1 MILFYKIITFLIYP
15 LLVLLIY
22 LRKLLKKEDPFRYK
36 EKIFR
41 SYFKVN
47 KIDNL
52 NLLWFHAASV
62 GELNSVM
69 PIIKEINSN
78 YKNIQFLITTVTL
91 SSGNLIKEEIKDFDN
106 MYHRFLPIDVDFLIK
121 DFLKLW
127 KPSALFLVDSE
138 IWPNLII
145 NVKSFKIPLAIINAR
160 ITSKSFKRWM
170 FFPKVSKKIFS
181 NFDLCLASNIE
192 TKNYLSKLSVKNVSY
207 TGNIKLI
214 NNIDYNKIISSDK
227 DSFLKERFWI
237 AISTHRGE
245 EDFCLKTHL
254 ILKRKHKGIKFLI
267 APRHIE
273 RSKEIGRL
281 CQKHRMSFQ
290 VLGKNDDILENKE
303 IIIINFFG
311 GLPRFLKHAN
321 SVFMGKS
328 LLKRLEK
335 VGGQNPIDA
344 ARMGCRIYHGPF
356 VYNFE
361 EIYKILN
368 ENNISFQIKS
378 CEDLSKNLLED
389 FKNFHKDTQKNSY
402 LLDNLGKKTFND
414 TMKNINSFLK
424 NEIK

>member
-1 MILFYKIITFLIYP
+1 MILLYKIITFLIYP
-15 LLVLLIY
+15 LLILLIY
-22 LRKLLKKEDPFRYK
+22 LRKLLKKEDPIRYK

-47 KIDNL
+47 KIDNF
-52 NLLWFHAASV
+52 NLLWFHASSV

-78 YKNIQFLITTVTL
+78 YKNIQLLITTVTL

-245 EDFCLKTHL
+245 ETLSQDYSM
-254 ILKRKHKGIKFLI
+254 LKREHKQIKFLI

-273 RSKEIGRL
+273 RSKEIVKL
-281 CQKHRMSFQ
+281 CQRHNMSFQ
-290 VLGKNDDILENKE
+290 VLGKNEDILDDKE

-311 GLPRFLKHAN
+311 GLPRFLKYAH

-328 LLKRLEK
+328 LLTRLEK

-344 ARMGCRIYHGPF
+344 ARMGCKIYHGPF

-368 ENNISFQIKS
+368 DNNISTQIKS
-378 CEDLSKNLLED
+378 CEELKNNLVVDFNNSK
-389 FKNFHKDTQKNSY
+389 KDTQKYSH
-402 LLDNLGKKTFND
+402 LLNNLGQKTLND

>member
-1 MILFYKIITFLIYP
+1 MILLYKIITFLIYP

-22 LRKLLKKEDPFRYK
+22 LRKFLKKEDPVRYK

-41 SYFKVN
+41 SYSKVN
-47 KIDNL
+47 KIDNF
-52 NLLWFHAASV
+52 NLLWFHASSV

-91 SSGNLIKEEIKDFDN
+91 SSGNLIKEEIKGFDN

-121 DFLKLW
+121 DFLKTW
-127 KPSALFLVDSE
+127 KPSALFLIDSE

-145 NVKSFKIPLAIINAR
+145 NVKSLKIPLAIINAR

-170 FFPKVSKKIFS
+170 FFPEVSKKIFS

-192 TKNYLSKLSVKNVSY
+192 TKNYLSELSVKNVTY

-214 NNIDYNKIISSDK
+214 NNIDHNKIISSDK
-227 DSFLKERFWI
+227 DNLFKERFWI
-237 AISTHRGE
+237 AVSTHRGE
-245 EDFCLKTHL
+245 EDFCLKTHSM
-254 ILKRKHKGIKFLI
+254 LKREHKQIKFLI

-273 RSKEIGRL
+273 RSKEIVKL
-281 CQKHRMSFQ
+281 CQRHNMSFQ
-290 VLGKNDDILENKE
+290 VLGKNEDILDDKE

-311 GLPRFLKHAN
+311 GLPRFLKYAH

-344 ARMGCRIYHGPF
+344 ARMGCKIYHGPF

-368 ENNISFQIKS
+368 DNNISTQIKS
-378 CEDLSKNLLED
+378 CEELKNNLVVDFNNSK
-389 FKNFHKDTQKNSY
+389 KDTQKYSH
-402 LLDNLGKKTFND
+402 LLNNLGQKTLND